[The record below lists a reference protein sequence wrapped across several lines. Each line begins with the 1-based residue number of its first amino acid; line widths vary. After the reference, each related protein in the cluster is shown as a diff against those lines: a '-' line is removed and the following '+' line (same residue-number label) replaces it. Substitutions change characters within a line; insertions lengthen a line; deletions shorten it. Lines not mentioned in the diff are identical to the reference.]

1 MRSVMQH
8 VFSQVPHADIPRS
21 GFPALFSNKTC
32 MDPGILYPV
41 IVRQVYPGST
51 FNLDTLLFARLNPQK
66 VAPLDNLKA
75 TVFWFGI
82 PNRLLW
88 THWVN
93 MMGARENPGDS
104 IDYTVPQMSCPNG
117 GFGFDTIYDYMAL
130 VNPGVANHPTV
141 SALYARAYNLV
152 WHQWFR
158 TEYLQNAPALNY
170 GDGPDTYSDYPLRRR
185 GKRFDYFTSCLP
197 WPQKGPGVEIP
208 LGTTAPVI
216 GDGNNLLFTVGS
228 GTDIT
233 SLYATN
239 NASGGSSVY
248 NEVGYTKAVG
258 TNDGMKL
265 ATSNSGA
272 IVDLSEASAATINTL
287 RTAFQIQRLYERD
300 ARSGSDRYTEILQAH
315 FGVTSPDARLQRA
328 EYLGGGTVPV
338 NMQLTYQSSSTDN
351 TTPQGNIVANGTIA
365 INGLGFTKSF
375 VEHTIIMCL
384 VCIDADLN
392 YQYGIPREAS
402 RKSRFDFYWPVLSHL
417 GEMGVLNQEI
427 YAQATTVVDAN
438 GDEVNKN
445 VFGYQEAW
453 ADIRYGK
460 ANITSRFRSNSV
472 DSQGNS
478 NTLDAYH
485 YAEAETQLPVL
496 GDSWIQSNPPLS
508 RSLAITSEPAFLVD
522 VVAKGKMVL
531 PMPTYSVPGLIDHF

>member
-1 MRSVMQH
+1 MKSVMQH

-104 IDYTVPQMSCPNG
+104 IDYTVPQMTCPEG

-130 VNPGVANHPTV
+130 VNPGVASHPTV

-170 GDGPDTYSDYPLRRR
+170 GDGPDSYSDYPLRRR

-208 LGTTAPVI
+208 LGTTAPVMRTDEQSI
-216 GDGNNLLFTVGS
+216 ITVNYNPTGLNTGVCMGVASNGAVNGS
-228 GTDIT
+228 GVGVSGYDTN
-233 SLYATN
+233 LYA
-239 NASGGSSVY
+239 
-248 NEVGYTKAVG
+248 
-258 TNDGMKL
+258 
-265 ATSNSGA
+265 
-272 IVDLSEASAATINTL
+272 DLSEASAATINTL

-300 ARSGSDRYTEILQAH
+300 ARSGSDRYTEILQSH

-417 GEMGVLNQEI
+417 GEMSVLNQEI
-427 YAQATTVVDAN
+427 YAQATTVVDSN
-438 GDEVNKN
+438 GDEVNKLA
-445 VFGYQEAW
+445 FGFQEAW

-472 DSQGNS
+472 DAQGNS

-508 RSLAITSEPAFLVD
+508 RSLAITTEPAFLVD